1 MNTKVM
7 YRFFLFCL
15 TLCVS
20 VCVTACGENHQEQKG
35 VEISNKSTAEP
46 DTVPNIPNP
55 FPIVHYE
62 KKKIKNAAE
71 LAKIRSLYGKT
82 KETWDGYRAITT
94 INRKDIHY
102 FRVGDTIIIPDTVD
116 KDTRIYSC
124 FPHYYHGARKLDKII
139 IVSNKLQAYAC
150 YEKGH
155 LVRFAAA
162 NTGTQRKPTFPGRY
176 ALNWKQRVRK
186 SSLNEQ
192 WVLPYTWNFHAWA
205 GSAFH
210 QFDMP
215 GRPVSHSCVRQFME
229 DAEWLFK
236 WGKGGKQD
244 SNRRWVM
251 FVGTPVIILD
261 MFDYKRKFG
270 GPWREILTNRDGI
283 LQLPEKPMEVEEALI
298 PLSQIP
304 RDVRGSLVNRKRYLT
319 AEDTLRARGIIDS
332 TVTLRE
338 SIDYNK
344 LRKLKEKKK
353 LQEQLQKN
361 SSNSGNIPTQ

>member
-1 MNTKVM
+1 MKLI
-7 YRFFLFCL
+7 YQFFLTFL
-15 TLCVS
+15 ALCVS
-20 VCVTACGENHQEQKG
+20 VCVSSCNENQNDKPAQRLQKDKMQE
-35 VEISNKSTAEP
+35 V

-55 FPIVHYE
+55 FPVVHYE
-62 KKKIKNAAE
+62 KRKIKNSAE
-71 LAKIRSLYGKT
+71 LSQIRTLYGKT
-82 KETWDGYRAITT
+82 KETWTGYRAITT

-102 FRVGDTIIIPDTVD
+102 FRVGDTILIPDTID
-116 KDTRIYSC
+116 KDTRFYSC
-124 FPHYYHGARKLDKII
+124 FPHYYHGARKLEKLIL
-139 IVSNKLQAYAC
+139 VSNKLQSYAC

-162 NTGTQRKPTFPGRY
+162 NTGEKRKPTFPGRY

-186 SSLNEQ
+186 SSLNED

-229 DAEWLFK
+229 DAEWLYK

-244 SNRRWVM
+244 SNHRWVM

-261 MFDYKRKFG
+261 MFDYKRKHG

-283 LQLPEKPMEVEEALI
+283 LILPENPMEVEEALI
-298 PLSQIP
+298 PISQIP
-304 RDVRGSLVNRKRYLT
+304 RDVRGSLINRKRYVT
-319 AEDTLRARGIIDS
+319 AEDTLKARGVLDTAI
-332 TVTLRE
+332 TLRE

-344 LRKLKEKKK
+344 LRKIKEKKK
-353 LQEQLQKN
+353 LQEQAEKN
-361 SSNSGNIPTQ
+361 KIPENISVQ

>member
-1 MNTKVM
+1 MKFIYN
-7 YRFFLFCL
+7 FFLTVFA
-15 TLCVS
+15 LCVS
-20 VCVTACGENHQEQKG
+20 VCVLSCNENQNDKPVQHTQKG
-35 VEISNKSTAEP
+35 MAQEV

-55 FPIVHYE
+55 FPVVHYE
-62 KKKIKNAAE
+62 KRKIKNSAE
-71 LAKIRSLYGKT
+71 LSQIRTLYGKT
-82 KETWDGYRAITT
+82 KDTWTGYRAITT

-102 FRVGDTIIIPDTVD
+102 FRVGDTIMIPDTID
-116 KDTRIYSC
+116 KDTRFYSC
-124 FPHYYHGARKLDKII
+124 FPHYYHGARKLEKLIL
-139 IVSNKLQAYAC
+139 VSNKLQSYAC

-162 NTGTQRKPTFPGRY
+162 NTGEKRKPTFPGRY

-186 SSLNEQ
+186 SSLNED

-229 DAEWLFK
+229 DAEWLYK

-244 SNRRWVM
+244 SNHRWVM

-261 MFDYKRKFG
+261 MFDYKRKHG
-270 GPWREILTNRDGI
+270 GPWRELLTNRDGI
-283 LQLPEKPMEVEEALI
+283 LVLPENPMEVEEALI
-298 PLSQIP
+298 PISQIP
-304 RDVRGSLVNRKRYLT
+304 RDVRGSLINRKRYVT
-319 AEDTLRARGIIDS
+319 AEDTLKARGVLDTAI
-332 TVTLRE
+332 TLRE

-344 LRKLKEKKK
+344 LRKIKEKKK
-353 LQEQLQKN
+353 LKEQAEKN
-361 SSNSGNIPTQ
+361 KLPENISIQ